1 QVSFPSIQESAP
13 RIRQRFGGS
22 SPRLTNWR
30 DFLIRDLN
38 TSIDTNGFI
47 KIASPVVKIYADG
60 SFDVNHESEGITVT
74 RLAVGEY
81 LISGCLGMNSDAA
94 WGGTDGGFDIP
105 LDINKQ
111 PRIWLDYEV
120 NTDGSILVK
129 TYHRTHPQS
138 PEFARNEIDNLT
150 NGDPIDIP
158 SDSFVSA
165 RVEMPADSVWNQKQD
180 AAHIVMVEARMKEE
194 RTDGN
199 NV

>member
-1 QVSFPSIQESAP
+1 
-13 RIRQRFGGS
+13 
-22 SPRLTNWR
+22 
-30 DFLIRDLN
+30 
-38 TSIDTNGFI
+38 TNGFI

-158 SDSFVSA
+158 SDSFVSV
-165 RVEMPADSVWNQKQD
+165 RVEMPADSVWNQKKD
-180 AAHIVMVEARMKEE
+180 AANIVMVEARMKEE